1 MNSIATLEGDLAKP
15 GRGGRRMPAIPLPDR
30 SFSGTRSAVF
40 SRVVSSGKLLA
51 ARRSSV
57 SQACVAG
64 RRCLGLLSSGRQGLE
79 KDLAG
84 LMTPEETQWFTG
96 TCFLW
101 SRDDVHP
108 EAASQFPGE
117 GNCS

>member
-1 MNSIATLEGDLAKP
+1 MGSKVFV
-15 GRGGRRMPAIPLPDR
+15 AIPLELR
-30 SFSGTRSAVF
+30 AGRCALGSFSGTRSAVF

-64 RRCLGLLSSGRQGLE
+64 RRCLRLLSSGRQGHE
-79 KDLAG
+79 DLAG
-84 LMTPEETQWFTG
+84 LTTPEETQWFTG

-108 EAASQFPGE
+108 KAASQFPGE